1 MTMPDLPSGVP
12 VAPASDLTI
21 VNQQL
26 RFPKASLR
34 EPRGSGFIHLAAE
47 IDRIW
52 PFGLGPASRAKRAAV
67 DGAITLARRLE
78 RSDSVIRADVLVARF
93 IPPGQGRELDRRTH
107 VHQAR
112 FDLSVLIET
121 TDPSS
126 AAALQQDETYAQLVS
141 LLERHS
147 RYLHVVRAW
156 NARSLGE
163 VNKKRD
169 GVFLF
174 NYFYADDVAKL
185 LPVWEYTAGWFEAK
199 TGLDN
204 STLLIPAEGEKSQ
217 YGIINHCRWDHWRD
231 VLPDLRFRP
240 TFRRYVLA
248 NFYAN
253 GIVPMPVLYRL
264 ADPSGRH
271 SDKR

>member
-1 MTMPDLPSGVP
+1 MTDRPFAVP
-12 VAPASDLTI
+12 VAPASDLNI
-21 VNQQL
+21 VNKQL
-26 RFPKASLR
+26 RFSKATQC
-34 EPRGSGFIHLAAE
+34 EPRRSGFIHLAAE
-47 IDRIW
+47 IDRVW
-52 PFGLGPASRAKRAAV
+52 PFGLGPTSRAKRAAV

-78 RSDSVIRADVLVARF
+78 QVDSVIRADVLVARF
-93 IPPGQGRELDRRTH
+93 IPPGQGRELDHRTH
-107 VHQAR
+107 VHPAR

-121 TDPSS
+121 TDPSA
-126 AAALQQDETYAQLVS
+126 AAALQQDETYTELVS

-147 RYLHVVRAW
+147 RYLHVVRAQ
-156 NARSLGE
+156 NARSLGD
-163 VNKKRD
+163 VDKTRD

-174 NYFYADDVAKL
+174 NYFYADDTAKL

-204 STLLIPAEGEKSQ
+204 STLLIPFEGEQSQ

-264 ADPSGRH
+264 ASPSGRH
-271 SDKR
+271 TGPR